1 MRRWI
6 LGAAVALT
14 VLGAALGGMALAS
27 SASAQ
32 NQVPD
37 CVTVRAIVR
46 YGAGAYN
53 HWVRVENGCERRV
66 RCQIATNVN
75 PDPIAATI
83 DPGQNREVMTFMGSP
98 AREFTPRVTCQQE

>member
-6 LGAAVALT
+6 IGAGLVLTLVA
-14 VLGAALGGMALAS
+14 AS
-27 SASAQ
+27 SAAAQ

-53 HWVRVENGCERRV
+53 HWVRVENDCARRV
-66 RCQIATNVN
+66 RCQIATDVN
-75 PDPIAATI
+75 PDPVARTI
-83 DPGQNREVMTFMGSP
+83 EPGESTEVMTFMGSP
-98 AREFTPRVTCQQE
+98 AREFTPRVSCQQD

>member
-1 MRRWI
+1 MTAGFA
-6 LGAAVALT
+6 LTSVAL
-14 VLGAALGGMALAS
+14 VLVLAPLTASPRTAA
-27 SASAQ
+27 AQ
-32 NQVPD
+32 NTVPD

-75 PDPIAATI
+75 PDPVAATI
-83 DPGQNREVMTFMGSP
+83 EPGANTEVMTFMGSP
-98 AREFTPRVTCQQE
+98 AREFTPRVTCVQE